1 MNISK
6 GSTKVRIKLKAFDY
20 KLLDKTC
27 QLIVT
32 HAEKTGSKVVGP
44 ILLPVKIK
52 KFTINRSTFVH
63 KDAREQYEIRTHN
76 RLIDI
81 SNPNQKTIESLSNLN
96 IPSGVDIEIKM
107 I

>member
-1 MNISK
+1 MTLTK
-6 GSTKVRIKLKAFDY
+6 GSTKVRIKLRAFDY

-27 QLIVT
+27 QLIVAST
-32 HAEKTGSKVVGP
+32 EKAGSKVIGP
-44 ILLPVKIK
+44 ILLPIKIK

-81 SNPNQKTIESLSNLN
+81 LNPTPKTIESISNLN